1 VIPLTLGVAL
11 FPLFCVRN
19 YLKLDAFVCFNELNA
34 TTTLTIDKRFGEE
47 LLDDEIV
54 LCVGKVRDC
63 VVRTVGFDK

>member
-1 VIPLTLGVAL
+1 MLGVVL

-19 YLKLDAFVCFNELNA
+19 YLKLNAFVCFNELNA
-34 TTTLTIDKRFGEE
+34 TTALTIDKWFGEE

-54 LCVGKVRDC
+54 LCVGKVRHC